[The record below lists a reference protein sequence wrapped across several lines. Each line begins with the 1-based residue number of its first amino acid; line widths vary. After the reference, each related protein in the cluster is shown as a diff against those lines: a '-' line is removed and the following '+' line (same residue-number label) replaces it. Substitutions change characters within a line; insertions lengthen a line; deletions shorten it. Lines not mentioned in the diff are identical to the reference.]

1 MLNYALSLPCFYCF
15 FFLFNVT
22 SQLQNKAIQ
31 METKF
36 IEIWI
41 LNTKES
47 KSILEVSRMGG
58 GGIYSC
64 MEPEIFKWSRFI
76 SGTRSHQKAA
86 IYGPRNHKIIDRFL
100 TQNILYELLS

>member
-1 MLNYALSLPCFYCF
+1 
-15 FFLFNVT
+15 
-22 SQLQNKAIQ
+22 

-86 IYGPRNHKIIDRFL
+86 IYGPRNLQTIDRFL
-100 TQNILYELLS
+100 TQKISMNFLLKWKMVQYNIDHLRP